1 MTIKRDEI
9 EKLAT
14 LSRLSID
21 EKTITDVTDRL
32 SSVLDLVDQLQTA
45 NCESVVKAS
54 RPFHSSQRLRSDEV
68 TEENRREE
76 FQSIAPEIHNG
87 LFSVPKMIE

>member
-1 MTIKRDEI
+1 MTIKREEI

-45 NCESVVKAS
+45 NCESVV
-54 RPFHSSQRLRSDEV
+54 
-68 TEENRREE
+68 
-76 FQSIAPEIHNG
+76 
-87 LFSVPKMIE
+87 

>member
-1 MTIKRDEI
+1 MTIKREEI
-9 EKLAT
+9 ENLAT

-45 NCESVVKAS
+45 NCESAVNTS

-68 TEENRREE
+68 TENNRREE

>member
-1 MTIKRDEI
+1 MTIKREEI

-54 RPFHSSQRLRSDEV
+54 RQFH
-68 TEENRREE
+68 
-76 FQSIAPEIHNG
+76 
-87 LFSVPKMIE
+87 

>member
-1 MTIKRDEI
+1 MTIKREEI

-68 TEENRREE
+68 TEENRREK

>member
-1 MTIKRDEI
+1 MFTTDSQ
-9 EKLAT
+9 LAVW
-14 LSRLSID
+14 I
-21 EKTITDVTDRL
+21 
-32 SSVLDLVDQLQTA
+32 QTA
-45 NCESVVKAS
+45 NCESVVNTS

-68 TEENRREE
+68 TENNRREE